1 VTSTTSPAAGM
12 PLPRTLVTRR
22 LWMMAYAAGMA
33 SYLDAAALLTLS
45 ASLPVWRQHF
55 ALSSMAVGVLA
66 GGFGFAIAAG
76 ALLGGWLGDR
86 WGRERVFAYDL
97 VLFVAGVAIALLA
110 QSGPVLTVS
119 FLLVGLAAGADV
131 PTSLAVISDA
141 SPPGTRSRLIALTQV
156 LWITGLLA
164 TSVLAFLVSRLGML
178 GSRLLLVH
186 LLVLG
191 VVAVIVRGVRAFNTY
206 PRAVAPRSSPV
217 GSSTVVGDPPKLA
230 GPSRSAAR
238 IPVLTTGAF
247 FVCWN
252 LPAST
257 LGTYGIYFTVTV
269 TGFSQ
274 SAATS
279 LAVVALPISLLTAV
293 AFVRLADTEW
303 RDRLYPLAA
312 LAQVGAYIAAA
323 VSGGA
328 VAGAMV
334 VCIALYSLSNVFG
347 GEAAYRVWSQ
357 LLLLPELRSSGVGL
371 TYAVGRASGSAFLL
385 AVPSLI
391 ASNPTGLLWTLSGS
405 AALAAALGTNITRRL
420 LPNRRSPL

>member
-1 VTSTTSPAAGM
+1 MTSTTPSAADVPPPNSPGS
-12 PLPRTLVTRR
+12 RR
-22 LWMMAYAAGMA
+22 LWLMAYAAGIA

-55 ALSSMAVGVLA
+55 TLSSVAVGVLA

-97 VLFVAGVAIALLA
+97 VLFVAGVAIALVA

-131 PTSLAVISDA
+131 PTSLAVIADA
-141 SPPGTRSRLIALTQV
+141 SPQGIRSRLIGVTQA
-156 LWITGLLA
+156 LWIAGLLA
-164 TSVLAFLVSRLGML
+164 TSVLALLVSGLGLL
-178 GSRLLLVH
+178 GTRLLLAH

-191 VVAVIVRGVRAFNTY
+191 VVAVALRGIRAIRGDD
-206 PRAVAPRSSPV
+206 RADAAGLSPDRTSPV
-217 GSSTVVGDPPKLA
+217 DDV
-230 GPSRSAAR
+230 SRSAVPSWSAASL
-238 IPVLTTGAF
+238 PVLATGAF
-247 FVCWN
+247 FTCWN

-274 SAATS
+274 TAATS

-293 AFVRLADTEW
+293 AFVRLADTQW

-312 LAQVGAYIAAA
+312 LAQVGAYSVAA
-323 VSGGA
+323 VSGGV
-328 VAGAMV
+328 VADAMV
-334 VCIALYSLSNVFG
+334 ACIALYSVSNVFG

-357 LLLLPELRSSGVGL
+357 LLLPDELRSSGVGL
-371 TYAVGRASGSAFLL
+371 TYAVGRATGSAFLL
-385 AVPSLI
+385 AVPSMI
-391 ASNPTGLLWTLSGS
+391 AWSPTVLLWALSGC
-405 AALAAALGTNITRRL
+405 AALAAGLGMIITRRL
-420 LPNRRSPL
+420 VPRRWHV